1 MYHVIYPY
9 RKICVCART
18 AGTAKQTAERRQWT
32 AITLEIYANSVNV
45 DTGVCEKNTP
55 PEKKTLRKIGS
66 QSGKSGAGEQ
76 FLPLDCKAEVHLKG
90 VLFQTPVSQD
100 VLRACGHVRSGQS
113 GRRQWVAEFGRSD
126 HEAVCPLDRGRDPGS
141 EVHN

>member
-55 PEKKTLRKIGS
+55 PEKKTCGKITFRS
-66 QSGKSGAGEQ
+66 IQSGAGEQ
-76 FLPLDCKAEVHLKG
+76 FLPQDCRARTRRKG
-90 VLFQTPVSQD
+90 VSFHRCRYEVLKQMLETPGPVRVSFP
-100 VLRACGHVRSGQS
+100 S
-113 GRRQWVAEFGRSD
+113 
-126 HEAVCPLDRGRDPGS
+126 RGPR
-141 EVHN
+141 EHN